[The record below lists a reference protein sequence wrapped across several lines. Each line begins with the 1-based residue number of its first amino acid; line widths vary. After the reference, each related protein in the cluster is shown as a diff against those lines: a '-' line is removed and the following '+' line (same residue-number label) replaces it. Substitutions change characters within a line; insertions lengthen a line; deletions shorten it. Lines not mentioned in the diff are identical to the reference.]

1 LLPGDERRRSDC
13 GGDCEIELN
22 AATSISDASAG
33 KRKPAK
39 KHSPLFLAVFPVFL
53 IATIITVAGVL
64 IGVLAAKPSHHD
76 TQWFWASGN
85 LLAHGNN
92 PYDREALRQIELSLG
107 LPLKNQVMMTLNPP
121 STFFLLAPLGLLTPR
136 EGVFAWSL
144 LLAAFLILSVQ
155 AIRAMVDHPDERG
168 YVLLAWFFPPALCCI
183 EVGQT
188 GLITLLGLALFLRFH
203 ESRPWWAGA
212 ALSLCAVKPHLLLPF
227 GVVLLAWIVA
237 RKRWAVLSGA
247 ILALVVE
254 SLIAM
259 ALDHSI
265 WTHYRAMMRTE
276 RFADEFIPTLGVGLR
291 FLIDRQAMWLEFVPA
306 ALGCVWGLWYFWRNR
321 QKWDWRTHGS
331 LLTLVSLAVAPYAWL
346 TDQVLAIPAILFALL
361 GAKKPRKGSVTVLMA
376 ILSLT
381 AIQMMTTKSL
391 FFKPDMLLGVV
402 WVAWYLY
409 ATSSPELAKEALAAA

>member
-1 LLPGDERRRSDC
+1 MSTAP
-13 GGDCEIELN
+13 
-22 AATSISDASAG
+22 SIGEVSAG
-33 KRKPAK
+33 AKRQAK
-39 KHSPLFLAVFPVFL
+39 KHSPVFLAVFAVFL
-53 IATIITVAGVL
+53 IATIVTVAGVL
-64 IGVLAAKPSHHD
+64 IGVLSAKPSHHD

-85 LLAHGNN
+85 LLVHGNN
-92 PYDREALRQIELSLG
+92 PYDRESLRQIELSLG

-121 STFFLLAPLGLLTPR
+121 FAFFLLAPLGLLTPR

-155 AIRAMVDHPDERG
+155 AIRSIVDHPYERG

-237 RKRWAVLSGA
+237 RKRWTVLSGG
-247 ILALVVE
+247 ILALVAE

-259 ALDHSI
+259 ALDHAI

-291 FLIDRQAMWLEFVPA
+291 FVIDRQAMWLEFVPA
-306 ALGCVWGLWYFWRNR
+306 ALGCAWGLWYFWRKR
-321 QKWDWRTHGS
+321 ERWDWRTHGS

-361 GAKKPRKGSVTVLMA
+361 SAKGPRRGSVTLLMA
-376 ILSLT
+376 IMSLT
-381 AIQMMTTKSL
+381 SIQIMTTKSL

-402 WVAWYLY
+402 WIAWYLY
-409 ATSSPELAKEALAAA
+409 ATGSAEPAKEAAVAAA